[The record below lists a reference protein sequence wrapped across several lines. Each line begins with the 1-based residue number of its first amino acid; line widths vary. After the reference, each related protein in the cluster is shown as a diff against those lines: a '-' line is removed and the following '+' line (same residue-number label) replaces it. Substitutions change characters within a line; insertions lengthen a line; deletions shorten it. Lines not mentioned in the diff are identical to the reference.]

1 MIRPAR
7 QSALLALC
15 VLFVGCD
22 VVFPATEPLLVVE
35 TYVAAGPELPPVH
48 VRSTHGL
55 SANRQELLAG
65 VTDAYISFTLNGQ
78 QIPYEHVE
86 NGRYE
91 PAVHGVLTRP
101 IAEGD
106 VFTVGISRGDQHVEG
121 GGRVPPRIRLT
132 STDVRPA
139 ERAIP
144 AVLVDSL
151 DIGLDSL
158 DLGLD
163 AAQGFIFPVEVDMTW
178 DGLQPGLWVE
188 TQLSP
193 EDAFSSSV
201 LDFFLLPNAVQPEA
215 RLPTA
220 SWRGVYAV
228 PVETAESAFPIHEL
242 LIGIARGDSAF
253 AAFASGRI
261 DSSTRTPTSNV
272 SGGLGFIGGVAVDT
286 VRISIGQR

>member
-1 MIRPAR
+1 
-7 QSALLALC
+7 
-15 VLFVGCD
+15 V
-22 VVFPATEPLLVVE
+22 T
-35 TYVAAGPELPPVH
+35 AGPDTPPVH

-55 SANRQELLAG
+55 SATRQTLTEG
-65 VTDAYISFTLNGQ
+65 VTDAEVTFTLNGQ
-78 QIPYEHVE
+78 DIPYAHAE

-91 PAVHGVLTRP
+91 PVAHGIVARP
-101 IAEGD
+101 IMEGD
-106 VFTVGISRGDQHVEG
+106 FFTVRVTRGDQHAEG

-132 STDVRPA
+132 SADVRPA

-144 AVLVDSL
+144 AVLVNSL

-163 AAQGFIFPVEVDMTW
+163 AAQGFIFPVEVDMAW

-188 TQLSP
+188 TQLVP
-193 EDAFSSSV
+193 ENAFSSSV
-201 LDFFLLPNAVQPEA
+201 LDFFLLPNAVQPES
-215 RLPTA
+215 RLA
-220 SWRGVYAV
+220 AAAWRGVYAV
-228 PVETAESAFPIHEL
+228 PVESADSPLPLHEL

-272 SGGLGFIGGVAVDT
+272 TGGLGFIGGVAVDT
-286 VRISIGQR
+286 VRISIGPP

>member
-1 MIRPAR
+1 M
-7 QSALLALC
+7 
-15 VLFVGCD
+15 
-22 VVFPATEPLLVVE
+22 E
-35 TYVAAGPELPPVH
+35 TYVTAGPESPSVH
-48 VRSTHGL
+48 VRSTHDL
-55 SANRQELLAG
+55 SATRQALLEG
-65 VTDAYISFTLNGQ
+65 VTDARITFSLNGQ
-78 QIPYEHVE
+78 DIPYEHVE

-91 PAVHGVLTRP
+91 PVIRGLLTKP

-106 VFTVGISRGDQHVEG
+106 VFAVRVSRGDQLVEG

-163 AAQGFIFPVEVDMTW
+163 AAQGFIFPVEVDMAW

-188 TQLSP
+188 TQLLP
-193 EDAFSSSV
+193 ENAFSSSV

-215 RLPTA
+215 RLTTA
-220 SWRGVYAV
+220 TWRGVYAV
-228 PVETAESAFPIHEL
+228 PVETAESPFPLHEL

-261 DSSTRTPTSNV
+261 DSGTRTPTSNV
-272 SGGLGFIGGVAVDT
+272 TGGLGFIGGVAVDT
-286 VRISIGQR
+286 VRISIGPR